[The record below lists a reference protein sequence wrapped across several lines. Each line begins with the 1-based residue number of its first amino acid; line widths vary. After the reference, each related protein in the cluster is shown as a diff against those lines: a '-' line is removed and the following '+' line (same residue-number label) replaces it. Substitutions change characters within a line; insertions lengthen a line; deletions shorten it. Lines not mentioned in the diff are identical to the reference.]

1 MGTFFHP
8 IALIGPQDGV
18 ALFATVALVGLGL
31 ITLLVPEIRKV

>member
-18 ALFATVALVGLGL
+18 ALFATVSLVGLGL